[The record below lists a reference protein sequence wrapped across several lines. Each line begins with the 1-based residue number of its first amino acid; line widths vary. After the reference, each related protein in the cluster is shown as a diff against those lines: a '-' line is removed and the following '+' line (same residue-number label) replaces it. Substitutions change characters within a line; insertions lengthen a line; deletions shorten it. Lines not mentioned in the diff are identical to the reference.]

1 MTGLT
6 VVKDP
11 DKVEICIKYMEQL
24 LRIIPTTGE
33 DSRLSLPVG

>member
-11 DKVEICIKYMEQL
+11 DKVEICICIWSNSL
-24 LRIIPTTGE
+24 GLFTTTGK